1 MAQRVRESAGDSF
14 GWKFLSSPVFQRLLT
29 IEHWF
34 TITYILGAIIIVIKI
49 VIRIIMMM
57 TTTTRI
63 ITIKMIV
70 KYLEVPVPY
79 LLPPFPPPAI
89 NFIASHIPPQWILS
103 PSKPLSL
110 PLTLSLFSFFSPL
123 AGGKRLKKEKV
134 ELKCSHVQLSSD
146 RVKAGSSQPALSLQS
161 HFRAKG
167 FKRYFQSIKSKHS
180 TFQTY
185 VRFFSCLN
193 PLPRMHMSCYGQTP

>member
-1 MAQRVRESAGDSF
+1 
-14 GWKFLSSPVFQRLLT
+14 
-29 IEHWF
+29 
-34 TITYILGAIIIVIKI
+34 
-49 VIRIIMMM
+49 M
-57 TTTTRI
+57 TTTILIT
-63 ITIKMIV
+63 TIKMIV

-110 PLTLSLFSFFSPL
+110 FLLHFFLFSVP
-123 AGGKRLKKEKV
+123 KRLK
-134 ELKCSHVQLSSD
+134 ELKYSLVQLSSD

-167 FKRYFQSIKSKHS
+167 FKRYFQLLKTFFRIQHFKHIFDSFRAVTHCPGCIWAATDRLRSIWVP
-180 TFQTY
+180 
-185 VRFFSCLN
+185 VRTMLQRCGPGEHHHLV
-193 PLPRMHMSCYGQTP
+193 TT